1 MTLSEHFSLDELTT
15 SDTAIRK
22 AIDNTPHP
30 AVTERLRMLAA
41 TLEQVR
47 SLLGNN
53 SIRISSGYRC
63 LALNRAIGSGDLSAH
78 VLGYAVDFTC
88 PKFGTPKEVANKI
101 AESPIK
107 FDQLICEGVTPRAP
121 GGTWV
126 HLSVDPRNRRELLTA
141 VFEGGKAKYSKG
153 IPK

>member
-1 MTLSEHFSLDELTT
+1 MKLTDHFNLNEF
-15 SDTAIRK
+15 TASQTATRHGIN
-22 AIDNTPHP
+22 NTPSQV
-30 AVTERLRMLAA
+30 ATERLRMLAT

-63 LALNRAIGSGDLSAH
+63 LALNRAIGSNDLSAH

-88 PKFGTPKEVANKI
+88 PSFGTPKEVANKI

-107 FDQLICEGVTPRAP
+107 FDQLIYEGGN
-121 GGTWV
+121 GGWI
-126 HLSVDPRNRRELLTA
+126 HLSIDPRNRRELLTA
-141 VFEGGKAKYSKG
+141 TFKGGKAFYTVG
-153 IPK
+153 IT

>member
-1 MTLSEHFSLDELTT
+1 MKLSEHFSLDEF
-15 SDTAIRK
+15 TASETATRK
-22 AIDNTPHP
+22 GIDNTPP
-30 AVTERLRMLAA
+30 PVVTEKLRMLAA

-63 LALNRAIGSGDLSAH
+63 LTLNRAIGSGDLSAH

-88 PKFGTPKEVANKI
+88 PGFGTPKEVANKI

-107 FDQLICEGVTPRAP
+107 FDQLIYE
-121 GGTWV
+121 GTWI
-126 HLSVDPRNRRELLTA
+126 HLSVDPRNRREVLTA
-141 VFEGGKAKYSKG
+141 HFGKGKTSYTKG
-153 IPK
+153 IV

>member
-1 MTLSEHFSLDELTT
+1 MKLSEHFRLDELTA
-15 SDTAIRK
+15 SETATRK
-22 AIDNTPHP
+22 GIDNTPP
-30 AVTERLRMLAA
+30 PVVTEKLRMLAA

-88 PKFGTPKEVANKI
+88 PKFGTIKEVAIKI

-107 FDQLICEGVTPRAP
+107 FDQLIYE
-121 GGTWV
+121 GTWV
-126 HLSVDPRNRRELLTA
+126 HLSVDPRNRREVLTA
-141 VFEGGKAKYSKG
+141 TFKGGKAKYSKG
-153 IPK
+153 IA

>member
-1 MTLSEHFSLDELTT
+1 MKLTDHFNLNEF
-15 SDTAIRK
+15 TASQTATRHGIN
-22 AIDNTPHP
+22 NTPSQV
-30 AVTERLRMLAA
+30 ATERLRMLAT

-63 LALNRAIGSGDLSAH
+63 LALNRAIGSSDLSAH

-88 PKFGTPKEVANKI
+88 PAFGTPKEVANKI

-107 FDQLICEGVTPRAP
+107 FDQLICEGGTPEKPIA
-121 GGTWV
+121 TWI
-126 HLSVDPRNRRELLTA
+126 HISCDPKNRRDILTA
-141 VFEGGKAKYSKG
+141 TFIKGKAFYTKG
-153 IPK
+153 LVT

>member
-1 MTLSEHFSLDELTT
+1 MKLSEHFSLDEF
-15 SDTAIRK
+15 TASETALRRG
-22 AIDNTPHP
+22 IDNTPSP

-63 LALNRAIGSGDLSAH
+63 LELNRAIGSGDLSAH

-101 AESPIK
+101 AQSPIK
-107 FDQLICEGVTPRAP
+107 FDQLIYE
-121 GGTWV
+121 GTWV
-126 HLSVDPRNRRELLTA
+126 HLSIDPKNKRELLTA
-141 VFEGGKAKYSKG
+141 HFGKGKTSYTKG
-153 IPK
+153 IA

>member
-1 MTLSEHFSLDELTT
+1 MKLSEHFNLDEF
-15 SDTAIRK
+15 TASETALRK
-22 AIDNTPHP
+22 GIDNTPP
-30 AVTERLRMLAA
+30 PVVTEKLRMLAN

-47 SLLGNN
+47 TLLGNN

-63 LALNRAIGSGDLSAH
+63 LELNRAIGSGDTSAH

-107 FDQLICEGVTPRAP
+107 FDQLIYE
-121 GGTWV
+121 GTWI
-126 HLSVDPRNRRELLTA
+126 HLSVDPRSRREVLTA
-141 VFEGGKAKYSKG
+141 HFGKGKTKYTKG
-153 IPK
+153 IA

>member
-1 MTLSEHFSLDELTT
+1 MKLSEHFNLDEF
-15 SDTAIRK
+15 TASQTAVRRG
-22 AIDNTPHP
+22 IDNTPPP

-63 LALNRAIGSGDLSAH
+63 LDLNRAIGRGNLSAH

-107 FDQLICEGVTPRAP
+107 FDQLIYE
-121 GGTWV
+121 GTWI
-126 HLSVDPRNRRELLTA
+126 HLSVDPRNRREVLTA
-141 VFEGGKAKYSKG
+141 HFKNGKAKYTKG
-153 IPK
+153 L

>member
-1 MTLSEHFSLDELTT
+1 MKLTDHFNLNEF
-15 SDTAIRK
+15 TASQTATRHGIN
-22 AIDNTPHP
+22 NTPSQV
-30 AVTERLRMLAA
+30 VTERLRMLAT

-63 LALNRAIGSGDLSAH
+63 LALNRAIGSSDLSAH

-88 PKFGTPKEVANKI
+88 PAFGTPKEVANKI

-107 FDQLICEGVTPRAP
+107 FDQLIYEGGN
-121 GGTWV
+121 GGWI
-126 HLSVDPRNRRELLTA
+126 HLSIDPRNRRELLTA
-141 VFEGGKAKYSKG
+141 TFKGGKAFYTVG
-153 IPK
+153 IT

>member
-1 MTLSEHFSLDELTT
+1 MKLSENFNLNEF
-15 SDTAIRK
+15 TASETATRK
-22 AIDNTPHP
+22 GIDNTPP
-30 AVTERLRMLAA
+30 PVVTEKLRMLAA

-78 VLGYAVDFTC
+78 TLGYAVDFTC
-88 PKFGTPKEVANKI
+88 PGFGTPKEVANKI

-107 FDQLICEGVTPRAP
+107 FDQLIYE
-121 GGTWV
+121 GTWI
-126 HLSVDPRNRRELLTA
+126 HLSVDPRNRREVLTA
-141 VFEGGKAKYSKG
+141 HFGKGKTSYTKG
-153 IPK
+153 IV

>member
-1 MTLSEHFSLDELTT
+1 MKLSEHFSLDEF
-15 SDTAIRK
+15 TASETALRK
-22 AIDNTPHP
+22 GIDNTPP
-30 AVTERLRMLAA
+30 PVVTEKLRMLAN

-47 SLLGNN
+47 TLLGNN

-63 LALNRAIGSGDLSAH
+63 LALNRAIGSGDTSAH

-107 FDQLICEGVTPRAP
+107 FDQLIYE
-121 GGTWV
+121 GTWV
-126 HLSVDPRNRRELLTA
+126 HLSIDPRNRREVLTA
-141 VFEGGKAKYSKG
+141 HFGKGKTSYTKG
-153 IPK
+153 IA

>member
-1 MTLSEHFSLDELTT
+1 MKLSENFNLDEF
-15 SDTAIRK
+15 TASQTAVRRG
-22 AIDNTPHP
+22 IDNTPPP

-107 FDQLICEGVTPRAP
+107 FDQLIFE
-121 GGTWV
+121 GTWV
-126 HLSVDPRNRRELLTA
+126 HLSVDPRNRREVLTA
-141 VFEGGKAKYSKG
+141 HFKNGKAKYTKG
-153 IPK
+153 L

>member
-1 MTLSEHFSLDELTT
+1 MKLSEHFSLDEF
-15 SDTAIRK
+15 TASETATRK
-22 AIDNTPHP
+22 GIDNTPP
-30 AVTERLRMLAA
+30 PVVAEKLRMLAA

-63 LALNRAIGSGDLSAH
+63 LELNRAIGSGDLSAH

-107 FDQLICEGVTPRAP
+107 FDQLIYE
-121 GGTWV
+121 GTWV
-126 HLSVDPRNRRELLTA
+126 HLSIDPKNKRELLTA
-141 VFEGGKAKYSKG
+141 HFGKNKTTYTKG
-153 IPK
+153 IA

>member
-1 MTLSEHFSLDELTT
+1 MKLSEHFNLDEF
-15 SDTAIRK
+15 TASETAVRK
-22 AIDNTPHP
+22 GIDNTPP
-30 AVTERLRMLAA
+30 PVVTEKLRMLAN

-47 SLLGNN
+47 TLLGNN

-63 LALNRAIGSGDLSAH
+63 LALNRAIGSGDTSAH

-107 FDQLICEGVTPRAP
+107 FDQLIYE
-121 GGTWV
+121 GTWI
-126 HLSVDPRNRRELLTA
+126 HLSVDPRNRREVLTA
-141 VFEGGKAKYSKG
+141 HFGKGKTSYTKG
-153 IPK
+153 I

>member
-1 MTLSEHFSLDELTT
+1 MMLSEHFNLNEF
-15 SDTAIRK
+15 TASETATRK
-22 AIDNTPHP
+22 GIDNTPP
-30 AVTERLRMLAA
+30 AVVTERLRMLAA

-107 FDQLICEGVTPRAP
+107 FDQLIYE
-121 GGTWV
+121 GTWI
-126 HLSVDPRNRRELLTA
+126 HLSVDPRNRREVLTA
-141 VFEGGKAKYSKG
+141 HFGKGKTKYTKG
-153 IPK
+153 IA

>member
-1 MTLSEHFSLDELTT
+1 MMLSEHFNLNEF
-15 SDTAIRK
+15 TASETATRK
-22 AIDNTPHP
+22 GIDNTPP
-30 AVTERLRMLAA
+30 AVVTERLRMLAA

-101 AESPIK
+101 AESAIK
-107 FDQLICEGVTPRAP
+107 FDQLIYE
-121 GGTWV
+121 GTWV
-126 HLSVDPRNRRELLTA
+126 HLSIDPRNRREVLTA
-141 VFEGGKAKYSKG
+141 HFGKGKTKYTKG
-153 IPK
+153 IA

>member
-1 MTLSEHFSLDELTT
+1 MKLSEHFSLDELTA
-15 SDTAIRK
+15 SETALRK
-22 AIDNTPHP
+22 GIDNTPP
-30 AVTERLRMLAA
+30 PVITEKLRMLAA

-63 LALNRAIGSGDLSAH
+63 LELNRAIGSGDLSAH

-107 FDQLICEGVTPRAP
+107 FDQLIYE
-121 GGTWV
+121 GTWI
-126 HLSVDPRNRRELLTA
+126 HLSIDPRNRREVLTA
-141 VFEGGKAKYSKG
+141 HFGKGKTTYTKG
-153 IPK
+153 IA